1 VPALRGLPRL
11 KIPLTLHRRARRVWI
26 LWPQPGQ
33 TPGRRPARV
42 RGHLFRARRDD
53 DVRGSLDWTPLERTG
68 DSQVVLRRALLR
80 SACAR
85 SGRLESRTRAEM
97 APIFLIP
104 YAPGLARVRA
114 LVPLRNMPVAKAEGP
129 AGRRVPRASFC
140 RAVSARASIY
150 ACKAFNTE
158 ERAGSN
164 AEASARTTDD
174 SRTRCRNV
182 LARGRRQPLQCQHA
196 RKYSIRNSQPKIY
209 LSNYIPEEWYQDRDA
224 GMVRRRWRKAV
235 RDDAQRYGE
244 DKADSQQFAGAC
256 CPLHHARQSDRPG
269 AFRVGSHPASGRIRA
284 RAPSH

>member
-1 VPALRGLPRL
+1 MASRGGKVWKFGLALPGSPRL
-11 KIPLTLHRRARRVWI
+11 KTPLTLHRRARRVWI
-26 LWPQPGQ
+26 LSPQPGKG
-33 TPGRRPARV
+33 PGRRPAGVRV
-42 RGHLFRARRDD
+42 RLFHARRADG
-53 DVRGSLDWTPLERTG
+53 VPGSLDWTPVERTG
-68 DSQVVLRRALLR
+68 DSRVVPQRALLR

-104 YAPGLARVRA
+104 YAPGQARVRV

-164 AEASARTTDD
+164 AEASARTIDD

-182 LARGRRQPLQCQHA
+182 LARGRRQPLQC
-196 RKYSIRNSQPKIY
+196 
-209 LSNYIPEEWYQDRDA
+209 
-224 GMVRRRWRKAV
+224 
-235 RDDAQRYGE
+235 
-244 DKADSQQFAGAC
+244 
-256 CPLHHARQSDRPG
+256 
-269 AFRVGSHPASGRIRA
+269 
-284 RAPSH
+284 